1 MRSTNPSCVR
11 TLAAVVTL
19 AAAMAA
25 PAGAHAGVWDQYN
38 YAPAS
43 RTVGPVSVF
52 TTSGTVINPNNVL
65 HGDATAIV
73 GNGAFVT
80 LDFGKEVG
88 GYVTLTFAAASDTAQ
103 SVGLAFAESSLY
115 VGPESDRSNG
125 GSSPDGALTAAVT
138 GASQFT
144 VQRPFIRGGFR
155 YLTVVLRSAG
165 WVHLSGVSL
174 AFSPDPNRAIPNQY
188 PNYFF
193 SSDDTLN
200 RVWYAGAYTVQTNL
214 VRNDEG
220 RVWPPASALWNNG
233 ATIGE
238 SGNVV
243 LSDGAKRDRA
253 VWPGD
258 MGISIPTGYVSL
270 FETVSAKNSLQ
281 TIYNHQSSAGELG
294 YAGPPLLFFGSDT
307 YHMWTLYGTQ
317 LYYLYSGDKAWL
329 DSIWPRFVA
338 GITFITNKIDGNGLL
353 SVTGTNDWARDGQQG
368 ENIAANALLYGVLVR
383 GAQLAQAEG
392 DAALASAY
400 ATRAANL
407 KVQIN
412 ARLWDSTAGAYKDN
426 PTSALYPQD
435 GNALA
440 VWLGVVDDGAKAR
453 SISYVLNENWN
464 DKGSRGP
471 EFTFNT
477 GVPRISTFAGSMEL
491 MSHFQ
496 TGYDVRGLAMI
507 RAMWGYMLN
516 APQGTGSTIWEG
528 LNSDGSFAYQDSY
541 QSLSHG
547 WGTGPT
553 SALTFYVLGLAP
565 DTVTGQTYHVIPHP
579 GDLTHVEGNLTMA
592 AGKQVFSNYDVG
604 ASCGTFAMRVD
615 SQQHT
620 GSTGRIGVPRFG
632 ANHTVLVN
640 GQTAWNGTSFVA
652 SAGITGASQDAD
664 YIYFTGVQPG
674 VRVFSFTDGVSC
686 PAAPEQWSF
695 CSDENATCAF
705 TGTKR
710 VRYGKRGKYK
720 YGIFTGGVSCSNAT
734 FVDPIEGVPKSCQIS
749 DELYTACAAEGQTCA
764 FTGTKEVRFGAN
776 GQWVSRTATGSIAC
790 TPAIFGDPVLNVVK
804 RCEYRDP
811 VAAPA
816 AAKRGTTRLAH

>member
-1 MRSTNPSCVR
+1 MRSTNPSCAPRV
-11 TLAAVVTL
+11 LAVLVML
-19 AAAMAA
+19 AAAR
-25 PAGAHAGVWDQYN
+25 GAHAAPWDQYN
-38 YAPAS
+38 YAPAT
-43 RTVGPVSVF
+43 RTIGPVSVF
-52 TTSGTVINPNNVL
+52 TTNGSVINPNNVL
-65 HGDATAIV
+65 TGNATAIV
-73 GNGAFVT
+73 GAGAYIT

-88 GYVTLTFAAASDTAQ
+88 GYVTLTFAAAADANQ
-103 SVGLAFAESSLY
+103 SVGLAFSESSLY
-115 VGPESDRSNG
+115 VGVNSDRSSG
-125 GSSPDGALTAAVT
+125 GGNPDGALTAAVP
-138 GASQFT
+138 GASTFT

-155 YLTVVLRSAG
+155 YLTVFLRSAG

-174 AFSPDPNRAIPNQY
+174 AFSPDPNRATPNQY

-193 SSDDTLN
+193 SNDDTLN

-220 RVWPPASALWNNG
+220 RAWPPVSALWNNG
-233 ATIGE
+233 ATVGE
-238 SGNVV
+238 LGNIV
-243 LSDGAKRDRA
+243 LTDGAKRDRA

-258 MGISIPTGYVSL
+258 MGVSVPTGFVSL

-281 TIYNHQSSAGELG
+281 TMYNHQSSTGELG
-294 YAGPPLLFFGSDT
+294 YAGPPFLFGGSDT

-317 LYYLYSGDKAWL
+317 LYYQYSADKAWV
-329 DSIWPRFVA
+329 DSIWSRFVA
-338 GITFITNKIDGNGLL
+338 GTTFITNKMDANGLL
-353 SVTGTNDWARDGQQG
+353 NVTGTNDWARDGQGG

-383 GAQLAQAEG
+383 GALLAQVEG
-392 DAALASAY
+392 DAALASSY

-426 PTSALYPQD
+426 PNSTLYPQD

-440 VWLGVVDDGAKAR
+440 VWFGVVDSAAKAR

-464 DKGSRGP
+464 DKGSRAP
-471 EFTFNT
+471 EFTFGT
-477 GVPRISTFAGSMEL
+477 GVPRISTYAGSMEL

-507 RAMWGYMLN
+507 RSMWGYMLN
-516 APQGTGSTIWEG
+516 AAHGTRSTIWEG
-528 LNSDGSFAYQDSY
+528 LNSDGSFAYQDSF

-565 DTVTGQTYHVIPHP
+565 DTVAGQSYHVIPHP
-579 GDLTHVEGNLTMA
+579 GDLTHVEGNLTMT

-604 ASCGTFAMRVD
+604 AACRTFTMRVD
-615 SQQHT
+615 AQAHT

-632 ANHTVLVN
+632 SDHTVLVN
-640 GQTAWNGTSFVA
+640 GATAWNGASFVA
-652 SAGITGASQDAD
+652 SPGIAGASQDAD

-674 VRVFSFTDGVSC
+674 VRTFNFTDGVSC

-695 CSDENATCAF
+695 CSDENAACSF

-710 VRYGKRGKYK
+710 VRYGKRGKYA
-720 YGIFTGGVSCSNAT
+720 YGIFTGGVACSNAT
-734 FVDPIEGVPKSCQIS
+734 FRDPIENVPKSCQIS
-749 DELYTACAAEGQTCA
+749 DELFTQCAAEGQTCS

-790 TPAIFGDPVLNVVK
+790 NPATFGDPVMNVVK
-804 RCEYRDP
+804 RCEVR
-811 VAAPA
+811 
-816 AAKRGTTRLAH
+816 